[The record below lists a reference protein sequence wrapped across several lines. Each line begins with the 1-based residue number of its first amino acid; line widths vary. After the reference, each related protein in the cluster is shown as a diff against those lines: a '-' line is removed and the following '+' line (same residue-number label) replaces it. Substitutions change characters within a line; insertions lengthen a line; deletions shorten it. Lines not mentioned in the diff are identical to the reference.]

1 MPTIAAKLRSHIERA
16 DQMSDCINPLLWMDD
31 EGLPETYIWLGE
43 IIDGLRTLTAHIAT
57 AD

>member
-1 MPTIAAKLRSHIERA
+1 
-16 DQMSDCINPLLWMDD
+16 MSDCINPLLWMDD